1 MAARKAAMTL
11 NTVGMSKEH
20 LLAAIVDSA
29 IDFTIISM
37 DREGVVVTWNEAL
50 ALSSVGARKR

>member
-1 MAARKAAMTL
+1 MTL